1 MLNFLSQINQMST
14 FCRFDKVTRDN
25 GLTHVLI
32 PAVYF
37 CSEGGRRPP
46 SLSTPL
52 PRALETSPQE
62 DPERTPRGPR
72 EDPERTPRGPR
83 EDPERTARGPR
94 EDRERTPRGPRED
107 RLPPSGPRGEECG
120 GGSRPT
126 RDNYENYMKSGH
138 KDQEEQKEEDAQK
151 QAKSLARQRIA
162 PCRLIGP
169 GLQLS
174 G

>member
-1 MLNFLSQINQMST
+1 MGTLLNFLSQINQMST

-72 EDPERTPRGPR
+72 EDRERTARGPQ
-83 EDPERTARGPR
+83 EDPERTASRHPAHGERSAEEALGQR
-94 EDRERTPRGPRED
+94 EII
-107 RLPPSGPRGEECG
+107 
-120 GGSRPT
+120 
-126 RDNYENYMKSGH
+126 MK
-138 KDQEEQKEEDAQK
+138 
-151 QAKSLARQRIA
+151 I
-162 PCRLIGP
+162 I
-169 GLQLS
+169 
-174 G
+174 